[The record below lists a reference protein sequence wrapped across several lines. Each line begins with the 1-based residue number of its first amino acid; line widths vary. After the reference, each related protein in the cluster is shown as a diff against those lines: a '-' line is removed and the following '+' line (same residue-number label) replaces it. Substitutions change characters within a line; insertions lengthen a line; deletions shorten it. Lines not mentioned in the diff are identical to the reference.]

1 MEFIANFIAR
11 FREPSSWAGIG
22 VLLATFGV
30 DLGDELLDAIALVGA
45 GLAAGLYPPQIPKG
59 SVDPEHSNLAHQ
71 GKYDLPSLLAWTVW

>member
-45 GLAAGLYPPQIPKG
+45 GLAAGLSFFLTEKA
-59 SVDPEHSNLAHQ
+59 ETTE
-71 GKYDLPSLLAWTVW
+71 TVETVETPVTPTAE